1 MQVPQATDAA
11 VNEVLAEHGSKPVTF
26 SDLLTLASSPMSR
39 HTARRLV
46 ARNRHVVTN
55 PGLASPFGL
64 TYGMACS
71 C

>member
-1 MQVPQATDAA
+1 MEIPQATDVA
-11 VNEVLAEHGSKPVTF
+11 VYEVLAEHGSKPVTI
-26 SDLLTLASSPMSR
+26 SDLLTLASPPMSR
-39 HTARRLV
+39 HTARRSV

-55 PGLASPFGL
+55 PGFASPFGL